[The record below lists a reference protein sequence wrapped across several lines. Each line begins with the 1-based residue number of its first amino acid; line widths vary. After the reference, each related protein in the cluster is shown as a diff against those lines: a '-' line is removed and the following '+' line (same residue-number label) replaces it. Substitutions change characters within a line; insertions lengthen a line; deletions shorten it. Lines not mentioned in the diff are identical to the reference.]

1 MMIVVVVMMMIFIGN
16 VVDSY
21 KVTTTIRRSIRVVSN
36 SIDISACSSNRY
48 SSRYHHRATVLESD
62 DDGIYKSASSLRE
75 GGLVAFPT
83 ETVYGLGANALNETS
98 ILNIFKAKRRPL
110 TDPLIVHV
118 ASKHD
123 ITKLFNFDNNNN
135 KNLARTVCNILC
147 DAFWPGPLTII
158 HRASNTIP
166 SCVTAGTGN
175 VFHIYTTRN
184 TYIHTNISK
193 AL

>member
-1 MMIVVVVMMMIFIGN
+1 MMIVIIVLVGMIMFIGN
-16 VVDSY
+16 AVDSY
-21 KVTTTIRRSIRVVSN
+21 KVTTNIRRSIR
-36 SIDISACSSNRY
+36 SISSSISSASIRNNRF
-48 SSRYHHRATVLESD
+48 SSRLLRCHYRATVLDSD
-62 DDGIYKSASSLRE
+62 DDSIRKSASVLRE

-123 ITKLFNFDNNNN
+123 ITKLFDFDNNTSNN
-135 KNLARTVCNILC
+135 KLAITVCSILC

-158 HRASNTIP
+158 YKASNAIP

-175 VFHIYTTRN
+175 LIFA
-184 TYIHTNISK
+184 S
-193 AL
+193 